1 MYMSNKEI
9 WRDITDPRRA
19 EYVDDLEAGLKEPEF
34 ENLQIP
40 EHLGPV
46 QEKIDDHKIKRYALR
61 STSTIPGSWKKAPF
75 MTVRVSAA
83 PACWS
88 TIWCRCSPPCTAP
101 AM

>member
-1 MYMSNKEI
+1 MSNKEI

-46 QEKIDDHKIKRYALR
+46 QEKIDDHKIKRYAFEIDEYNPWFLEK
-61 STSTIPGSWKKAPF
+61 SPF
-75 MTVRVSAA
+75 YDGA